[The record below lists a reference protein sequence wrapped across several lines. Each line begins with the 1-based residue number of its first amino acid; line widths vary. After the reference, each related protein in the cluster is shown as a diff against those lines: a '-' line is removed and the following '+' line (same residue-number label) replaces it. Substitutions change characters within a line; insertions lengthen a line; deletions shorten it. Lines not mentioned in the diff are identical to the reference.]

1 MYKAFLAYE
10 PFKDTVKAIK
20 GYVCTCRSGLK
31 VIGSCV
37 HIATLIFLLSNK
49 KYVIKKPGEYL
60 NSIFIDTIM
69 KWNHLINHEM
79 LDLNDIMRHL
89 HHLRIQFH
97 HRIKSI
103 NNN

>member
-60 NSIFIDTIM
+60 NSIFVDT
-69 KWNHLINHEM
+69 NEM
-79 LDLNDIMRHL
+79 ESPNKPRNVRSKRHNASSSSSSD
-89 HHLRIQFH
+89 
-97 HRIKSI
+97 SI
-103 NNN
+103 SSSY